1 MDLGVRGK
9 VAFVSGGSKGM
20 VREAALILAAAG
32 AKVAIVARTQ
42 GPIDETVELIR
53 SRGGTAMGHSADL
66 TTRGGVHKA
75 VAAVTAEFGTPDIAI
90 TNVAENVAGD
100 FDDVTD
106 EQFERFFVVYAM
118 SVVYLAREVIPAMKE
133 KQWGRFV
140 AIGSDTA
147 KEPVGNIH
155 HILANTTRPAAV
167 GFVKTLAGEVARYGI
182 TCNTVAPGWIGTD
195 NMYNYLDKKLGLTS
209 DQIPD
214 FLRTLGIPS
223 GRVGRPE
230 EIASTI
236 AYLCSDLAGYIT
248 GSWICVDGG
257 KHKSAF

>member
-1 MDLGVRGK
+1 MHFGIRDK

-20 VREAALILAAAG
+20 VREAALMLAAEG

-42 GPIDETVELIR
+42 GPIDKTVELIR
-53 SRGGTAMGHSADL
+53 SRGGIAMGISADL
-66 TTRGGVHKA
+66 TTRDGVRDA
-75 VAAVTAEFGTPDIAI
+75 VAAVTAQFGAPDIAI
-90 TNVAENVAGD
+90 SNVTENVAGD

-106 EQFERFFVVYAM
+106 EQFERTFVAYTM
-118 SVVYLAREVIPAMKE
+118 SVVYLAREVIPAMKR
-133 KQWGRFV
+133 KQWGRFI

-147 KEPVGNIH
+147 KEPAGNIH
-155 HILANTTRPAAV
+155 HVLAHTGRPAAV
-167 GFVKTLAGEVARYGI
+167 GFMKTLSGEVAKYGI

-195 NMYNYLDKKLGLTS
+195 NMFKYLEEKMGITPDKV
-209 DQIPD
+209 PD
-214 FLRTLGIPS
+214 FLQGIIPA

-248 GSWICVDGG
+248 GNWICVDGG
-257 KHKSAF
+257 KHHSAF